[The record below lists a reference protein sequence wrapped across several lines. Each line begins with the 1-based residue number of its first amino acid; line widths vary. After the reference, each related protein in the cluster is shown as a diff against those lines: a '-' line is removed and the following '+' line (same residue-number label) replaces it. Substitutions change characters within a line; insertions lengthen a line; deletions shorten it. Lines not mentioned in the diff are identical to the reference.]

1 MSRVTYILSDNF
13 ITKIEK
19 NRIVKLSYYEVD
31 LPIELGLL
39 RLLFDCIVTVD
50 TNDVSTTYNLYRLR
64 HDRVGIIHLKTFI
77 NYKNETTTLLN
88 FSSMEQE
95 GKLVLI
101 NHQRYNSDRTFAEEY
116 QYDVIAQYGR
126 SIYYKITADN
136 KEHLVT
142 RMYHYQWYET
152 PYETG
157 YWPVCIETSKI
168 QAMYVYGTF
177 K

>member
-50 TNDVSTTYNLYRLR
+50 TNVVSTTYNLYRLR
-64 HDRVGIIHLKTFI
+64 QCDGFVHLKTFI
-77 NYKNETTTLLN
+77 EYKDKSATLLN
-88 FSSMEQE
+88 FSSIMPA

-101 NHQRYNSDRTFAEEY
+101 NHQIYNSDMTFCEEY
-116 QYDVIAQYGR
+116 QYDAIAQYGR
-126 SIYYKITADN
+126 SMYYRITAN
-136 KEHLVT
+136 GKRQLVT

-152 PYETG
+152 PSENS
-157 YWPVCIETSKI
+157 YWPAWIETSKI
-168 QAMYVYGTF
+168 QSMYVHRTF